1 MMGTTAS
8 GFGEL
13 LPISKLGI
21 ERICLLLRTLI
32 LPVGGPFVGQ
42 SCRKLISETFLCV
55 QTAENLLSIGVPED
69 TAMLLTRARN
79 TFDAVQR
86 DGHGFGKAGKDEI

>member
-13 LPISKLGI
+13 LPVSKLGI

-32 LPVGGPFVGQ
+32 LPVGSPFIGQ
-42 SCRKLISETFLCV
+42 SRRKLLSKTFVCV
-55 QTAENLLSIGVPED
+55 QTTENLLSIGVPED
-69 TAMLLTRARN
+69 TAMLLTGARN
-79 TFDAVQR
+79 TLDAVQR
-86 DGHGFGKAGKDEI
+86 DRHGFSKPGEDEI